1 MLFVFH
7 HPTGLPSA
15 LSLSF
20 LSYRSEKS
28 SLDYYTIKIHDK
40 KNIIQFVETKK
51 KKKKTWADAKRNL
64 FWEGRDQ
71 IVWLWL
77 LATSQPIFCKEK
89 ITDL

>member
-1 MLFVFH
+1 MLFVF

-51 KKKKTWADAKRNL
+51 EENVSGCKEEFILER
-64 FWEGRDQ
+64 GDQ

>member
-51 KKKKTWADAKRNL
+51 KKENVS
-64 FWEGRDQ
+64 G
-71 IVWLWL
+71 
-77 LATSQPIFCKEK
+77 CKEK
-89 ITDL
+89 FILGRERSNCLIVVISHFPTNFL

>member
-51 KKKKTWADAKRNL
+51 RKRERMQREIYFGKGEIKL
-64 FWEGRDQ
+64 FDCGY
-71 IVWLWL
+71 
-77 LATSQPIFCKEK
+77 
-89 ITDL
+89 